1 MVDKNVDLP
10 QYKRAGA
17 ILTLNTDDARARG
30 HRRRNRADAR
40 RRAGAARISP
50 ARRRVTPRSYTWA
63 EQLARFATDP
73 AVSGLLLTLGM
84 LGLLIEMQT
93 LHGIAGLIGVGALAL
108 FFGTH
113 VYAGFSNGFVD
124 RACGARGPRH
134 PVGAARRSRARRAR
148 HSRAAARCWSPCS
161 WRSAYR
167 SSSSAIETIA
177 TAIVLTVIVFSL
189 DGARL
194 AAERLGASAG
204 AAAAQ
209 GPDYVDQRR
218 SSAACAA
225 APARPSAILRP
236 AGIAS
241 IDGRRVDVLTE
252 GEFIAQGTPIRVV
265 RVEGARIF
273 VEPVTAHRSRFMIA
287 VSGAIVI
294 VIIVV
299 IAFFAFLY
307 YFPIGLWIRTI
318 AAGVPLGIIAL
329 VRMRLIGIPPGVIVT
344 NYVRARKAGLNLT
357 VDQMQSHFLAGGNV
371 ENVTLAM
378 IAAQR
383 AQIPLEWQRAAAID
397 LAGRNVLEALQ
408 TSVNPKVIETPIF
421 QGVAQNGIQLN
432 VKARI
437 TVRSNLD
444 RYVGGAGEPTI
455 IARVGEGVVSAV
467 GAAVDHKEVLEYPDR
482 ISKAV
487 LAKGLD
493 AGTAFE
499 IVSIDIADVDVG
511 KNIGAELQTSQ
522 AEADRR
528 IAQAKAAERQYAAQ
542 AAEQEQKAETQAMRA
557 KVVEAEAPIPQAI
570 AEAFRSGNLG
580 VMDYYRLK
588 NIQADT
594 EMRGVDR
601 RLDRKPRRDDASAP
615 PLAGPTK

>member
-1 MVDKNVDLP
+1 MV
-10 QYKRAGA
+10 
-17 ILTLNTDDARARG
+17 
-30 HRRRNRADAR
+30 
-40 RRAGAARISP
+40 
-50 ARRRVTPRSYTWA
+50 
-63 EQLARFATDP
+63 
-73 AVSGLLLTLGM
+73 
-84 LGLLIEMQT
+84 
-93 LHGIAGLIGVGALAL
+93 
-108 FFGTH
+108 
-113 VYAGFSNGFVD
+113 
-124 RACGARGPRH
+124 
-134 PVGAARRSRARRAR
+134 
-148 HSRAAARCWSPCS
+148 
-161 WRSAYR
+161 
-167 SSSSAIETIA
+167 
-177 TAIVLTVIVFSL
+177 
-189 DGARL
+189 
-194 AAERLGASAG
+194 
-204 AAAAQ
+204 
-209 GPDYVDQRR
+209 
-218 SSAACAA
+218 
-225 APARPSAILRP
+225 
-236 AGIAS
+236 
-241 IDGRRVDVLTE
+241 
-252 GEFIAQGTPIRVV
+252 
-265 RVEGARIF
+265 
-273 VEPVTAHRSRFMIA
+273 A
-287 VSGAIVI
+287 VSGAIIVLI
-294 VIIVV
+294 VI

-329 VRMRLIGIPPGVIVT
+329 VRMRLIGIPPSVIVT

-383 AQIPLEWQRAAAID
+383 AEIPLEWQRAAAID

-455 IARVGEGVVSAV
+455 VARVGEGVVSAV

-528 IAQAKAAERQYAAQ
+528 IAQAKAAERQYAAL
-542 AAEQEQKAETQAMRA
+542 ASEQEQKAADAGDAREGRRGGSDDSASDRRSVPQRA
-557 KVVEAEAPIPQAI
+557 SRRDGLLPAE
-570 AEAFRSGNLG
+570 ERSGG
-580 VMDYYRLK
+580 YR
-588 NIQADT
+588 NA
-594 EMRGVDR
+594 GVDR
-601 RLDRKPRRDDASAP
+601 RFRRGPSRASAAASP
-615 PLAGPTK
+615 APGPIK